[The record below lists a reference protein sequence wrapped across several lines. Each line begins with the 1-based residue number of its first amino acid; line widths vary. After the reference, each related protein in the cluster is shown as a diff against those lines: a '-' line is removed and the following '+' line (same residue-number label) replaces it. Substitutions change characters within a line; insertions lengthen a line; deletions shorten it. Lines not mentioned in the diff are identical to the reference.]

1 MRKKNEI
8 NRFAKWCFS
17 RLGLRPIPIK
27 YAYAT
32 SLIDPSGTFCFGC
45 YVYDDD
51 RPAWDSKIWIAYNHT
66 RIGVMSFL
74 AHEIWHYY
82 QNVQHGI
89 KNMDFEKC
97 EKDADEASDELLTLW
112 LIRGGYVNGQP

>member
-1 MRKKNEI
+1 MRGENMSKEKEVRPIDANALRKK
-8 NRFAKWCFS
+8 
-17 RLGLRPIPIK
+17 
-27 YAYAT
+27 T
-32 SLIDPSGTFCFGC
+32 
-45 YVYDDD
+45 
-51 RPAWDSKIWIAYNHT
+51 KIWIAYNHT

-82 QNVQHGI
+82 QNVHHGI

-97 EKDADEASDELLTLW
+97 EKDADEAADELLTLW